1 MRRIALI
8 GTDELL
14 AGRVQA
20 AVADLALLS
29 LLPMAPAE
37 FTPELAA
44 MRAALVLVEVDGPEA
59 VAALPQIMKSIAR
72 VSPDLK
78 VVVIGDA
85 ARASDVLAAVRAGSS
100 DFIDHEE
107 PIASLHGHIER
118 CLSAANEGAEPEV
131 PEAFSVVLNAQPGSG
146 AGLFALSLGV
156 LRAQHNGEAL
166 LIDCHL
172 PVSEA
177 GAALDVPLTYAL
189 GDAVRDTG
197 RLDRT
202 LLLSSIAHH
211 EPSGLRVLP
220 LSLRSTDDIGLSPE
234 TLLAALRT
242 IRPLFSET
250 VLNAGGIREP
260 VLLSALSQ
268 WASAVYLVCP
278 QKFTA
283 LRDARD
289 LLSAL
294 PASFDAAD
302 RITLIVDDFSPGIDL
317 SPDQMLAA
325 LQLRRMIVL
334 PEARD
339 DLINGLNIGRPYVL
353 AEPRSPY
360 ALAVQAAA
368 DRQVAAAPARRR
380 SILPGNFIASRLRG
394 RRA

>member
-1 MRRIALI
+1 MRHIALI
-8 GTDELL
+8 GSDELL
-14 AGRVQA
+14 AARVQA
-20 AVADLALLS
+20 AVGDMAQLV
-29 LLPMAPAE
+29 LLPVAPVE

-44 MRAALVLVEVDGPEA
+44 LRPALVLVELDSGDA
-59 VAALPQIMKSIAR
+59 VAALPQTMKSIAK
-72 VSPDLK
+72 VDSDLQ
-78 VVVIGDA
+78 VVVIGDSHNA
-85 ARASDVLAAVRAGSS
+85 ADVLAAVRAGSS

-107 PIASLHGHIER
+107 PIASLHGHIKRRFEA
-118 CLSAANEGAEPEV
+118 LAETSAPEV

-146 AGLFALSLGV
+146 AGLFGLSLAV
-156 LRAQHNGEAL
+156 VRAQRNGEAL
-166 LIDCHL
+166 FIDCHL

-177 GAALDVPLTYAL
+177 GAALDIPLTYSL

-220 LSLRSTDDIGLSPE
+220 LSLRSTDDLGLSPE

-260 VLLSALSQ
+260 VLLSALTQ

-294 PASFDAAD
+294 PVGFDVAA

-317 SPDQMLAA
+317 SPDQMRAA

-339 DLINGLNIGRPYVL
+339 ALLNGLNIGRPYVL
-353 AEPRSPY
+353 TDPRAPY
-360 ALAVQAAA
+360 TQAIQAAA
-368 DRQVAAAPARRR
+368 DGREQDRA
-380 SILPGNFIASRLRG
+380 SASRLRAMLPVLRRG